1 MGPLLTII
9 SYLIKQHEG
18 GLVYHLKMPKTIL
31 SEKLTPF
38 DYFLLFVQTA
48 WNETIKCKNAF
59 RKKLKLDVGP
69 LLRIFVC
76 LQTAGTGTWLPFCFK
91 NGHYCPLSSLWWP
104 LIYCK
109 VYFDSMLCLLDGE
122 KKFRHHSFIDNSFLA
137 LVC

>member
-48 WNETIKCKNAF
+48 KWDYKMQKCFQKKIKVRRGTPFENF
-59 RKKLKLDVGP
+59 
-69 LLRIFVC
+69 FVC

>member
-9 SYLIKQHEG
+9 SYLIKRHEG

-31 SEKLTPF
+31 SEKLTPY

-69 LLRIFVC
+69 LLRIFLYV
-76 LQTAGTGTWLPFCFK
+76 FK
-91 NGHYCPLSSLWWP
+91 QLEPG
-104 LIYCK
+104 
-109 VYFDSMLCLLDGE
+109 LDCHFVL
-122 KKFRHHSFIDNSFLA
+122 KMAIIVL
-137 LVC
+137 